1 MFNIYPR
8 KQVSPHL
15 RGAPKPYMYRKPGGK
30 IYKLKKRPGTFSLS
44 NQVVWDSFQ
53 KRILEYITV
62 KGVTVREGIKHGRVS
77 INHQSFRVKQL
88 GTKAWMTI

>member
-1 MFNIYPR
+1 MFNIHPR

-62 KGVTVREGIKHGRVS
+62 KGVTVREGIKHGRIY
-77 INHQSFRVKQL
+77 INNTPIAVKQL
-88 GTKAWMTI
+88 GAKAWMTI